1 MNAPLPESI
10 RQALESVTLDDKY
23 TLDHGR
29 AFMSG
34 VQALVRLPMLQ
45 RQRDALAGKNTA
57 GFISGY
63 RGSPLGGY
71 DQALQKAA
79 PHLQAQNIV
88 FQPGVNEELA
98 ATALWGTQQLGF
110 APQGSNKFDGV
121 FGIWYGK
128 GPGVDRCS
136 DVFKHANM
144 AGTTPWGGVIAVAG
158 DDHVAKS
165 STAAHQSDHIFKA
178 CGLPVFFPASVQD
191 ILDLGLHAFAMSRF
205 AGVWTSMKTI
215 QEIVESSATALID
228 PHRVQIVVP
237 EFDMPPGGLHIRW
250 PDHALDQEARLFDH
264 KWYAALAYVR
274 ANRLNHNVIAGP
286 IDRFGVIASGKA
298 FNDTRQALIDLGL
311 DDATCRRIGLRLHK
325 VAVVWPL
332 EAQITR
338 DFATGLREILVVEE
352 KRQVI
357 EYQLKEELYNW
368 RTDVR
373 PNVLGKFDEDEG
385 DFSGGEW
392 SRPNPSANTLL
403 RAKAD
408 LTPAIIARALARRL
422 KKLGQMPD
430 DVMARIDA
438 HLAILDAQERSM
450 QTLLTQGVQGAERQ
464 PWFCSGCPHNTS
476 TKVPEGSRAMA
487 GIGCHF
493 MSIWMDRATV
503 GFTQM
508 GGEGVPWVGQQPF
521 SHDRHMFAN
530 LGDGTYFHSGIL
542 AIRQSIAAGVNIT
555 YKLLYN
561 DAVAMTGGQQ
571 VGERPEGHSVVQI
584 AQSMRAE
591 GAKRITIVTDEPG
604 KYQGVTGLP
613 EGIAIQHRDTLDA
626 VQRAFR
632 EIEGT
637 TVIIYDQT
645 CATEKRRR
653 RKRGTLV
660 DPAKRVVINEAVCE
674 GCGDCGVQSN
684 CLSVEPLETEFGRK
698 RQINQSSCNKDF
710 SCTQGFCPSFV
721 TVEGGQ
727 LRKKDNKGVGAEW
740 TGGTLP
746 HPALPVLADEAW
758 GVIVAGV
765 GGTGVI
771 TIGQLLGMAAHIEG
785 KGIVTQ
791 DAAGLAQKGGA
802 TWSHVL
808 IGADQD
814 VIRTTRVSAASADLV
829 LGCDPIVAAHK
840 ETWQRL
846 RAGRTHVALNAS
858 ATPTAAFVRNPD
870 WQNPAQACVDTL
882 VASLGAESVGTFD
895 AEAAATR
902 LMGDSLYANPMMLGY
917 AWQKGWVPL
926 QLASLMRAI
935 ELNAVAVDRNKAAFE
950 WGRRAAHDT
959 PAVMALVRPAT
970 AQVVQIRRRESLDD
984 LIARRV
990 EFLTGYQNAAYAER
1004 YRQQVERVRQAEAP
1018 LGKTLLAETVARN
1031 LFKLMAYKDEYEVA
1045 RLHSDP
1051 AFHARLASQFEGNYQ
1066 LHVHLAPPLLSRRN
1080 ERGELVKRRFGP
1092 GMFTAFR
1099 WLARLR
1105 GLRGTWLDVF
1115 GRTEE
1120 RRTERALITEYGA
1133 DLDRLCQGLDAGR
1146 HALAVDLARL
1156 PEQIK
1161 GFGHVKERH
1170 LVAARQ
1176 RRSELLARWDAGP
1189 AADPAPQAR
1198 AA

>member
-1 MNAPLPESI
+1 
-10 RQALESVTLDDKY
+10 
-23 TLDHGR
+23 
-29 AFMSG
+29 
-34 VQALVRLPMLQ
+34 
-45 RQRDALAGKNTA
+45 
-57 GFISGY
+57 
-63 RGSPLGGY
+63 
-71 DQALQKAA
+71 
-79 PHLQAQNIV
+79 
-88 FQPGVNEELA
+88 
-98 ATALWGTQQLGF
+98 
-110 APQGSNKFDGV
+110 
-121 FGIWYGK
+121 
-128 GPGVDRCS
+128 
-136 DVFKHANM
+136 
-144 AGTTPWGGVIAVAG
+144 
-158 DDHVAKS
+158 
-165 STAAHQSDHIFKA
+165 
-178 CGLPVFFPASVQD
+178 
-191 ILDLGLHAFAMSRF
+191 
-205 AGVWTSMKTI
+205 
-215 QEIVESSATALID
+215 
-228 PHRVQIVVP
+228 
-237 EFDMPPGGLHIRW
+237 
-250 PDHALDQEARLFDH
+250 
-264 KWYAALAYVR
+264 
-274 ANRLNHNVIAGP
+274 
-286 IDRFGVIASGKA
+286 
-298 FNDTRQALIDLGL
+298 
-311 DDATCRRIGLRLHK
+311 
-325 VAVVWPL
+325 
-332 EAQITR
+332 
-338 DFATGLREILVVEE
+338 
-352 KRQVI
+352 
-357 EYQLKEELYNW
+357 
-368 RTDVR
+368 
-373 PNVLGKFDEDEG
+373 
-385 DFSGGEW
+385 
-392 SRPNPSANTLL
+392 
-403 RAKAD
+403 
-408 LTPAIIARALARRL
+408 
-422 KKLGQMPD
+422 
-430 DVMARIDA
+430 
-438 HLAILDAQERSM
+438 M

-591 GAKRITIVTDEPG
+591 GAKRITIVTDEPE
-604 KYQGVTGLP
+604 KYDGVTGLP

-626 VQRAFR
+626 VQREFR

-698 RQINQSSCNKDF
+698 RQINQSTCNKDF

-727 LRKKDNKGVGAEW
+727 LRKKDNKGSGAEW
-740 TGGTLP
+740 TGGELP
-746 HPALPVLADEAW
+746 HPALPVLGGEAW

-882 VASLGAESVGTFD
+882 VSSLGTEAVGTFD

-902 LMGDSLYANPMMLGY
+902 LMGDSLYANPMMLGF

-950 WGRRAAHDT
+950 WGRRAAHDAQ
-959 PAVMALVRPAT
+959 AVMALVRPAT
-970 AQVVQIRRRESLDD
+970 AQVVQIRRRETLDD

-1018 LGKTLLAETVARN
+1018 LGKTLLAETVARH

-1051 AFHARLASQFEGNYQ
+1051 AFHARLASQFEGHYT
-1066 LHVHLAPPLLSRRN
+1066 LHVHLAPPLLSRTN
-1080 ERGELVKRRFGP
+1080 ERGELVKRKFGP

-1099 WLARLR
+1099 WLAKLR

-1120 RRTERALITEYGA
+1120 RRIERALIVEYSA
-1133 DLDRLCQGLDAGR
+1133 DIERLCAGLNAEPSAER
-1146 HALAVDLARL
+1146 HALAVDLARI

-1161 GFGHVKERH
+1161 GFGHVKARH
-1170 LVAARQ
+1170 LAVARQ
-1176 RRSELLARWDAGP
+1176 RRAELLARWDGRTQ
-1189 AADPAPQAR
+1189 ADPAPQAQ